1 MSWIDYLVVAIPF
14 VAIVWVGVRAKSY
27 VTGVSDFLSAGRC
40 AGRYLIGVA
49 SGEAMLGMITVI
61 SYCEMYYK
69 SGWSFF
75 YWQNLLYAAIWIMAI
90 TGFVNYRYRET
101 RVLTMAQLLEKR
113 YSRKFRIFTGMISF
127 LAGLLN
133 YALFPAIAGRFLIY
147 YCQLPDAIVI
157 GSLHISMFGFLMAF
171 CLLVALLIA
180 LSGGQLTTMVTDCMQ
195 GIFTYFVFTVLLIVV
210 MLNFSGAQFEYAL
223 GATRGA
229 GESLLNPF
237 DISNLTD
244 FNMMFVFIG
253 VFTAIYSRMAWQG
266 TQGYNCAG
274 ASPHEQKMGG
284 LISSWRYSFTPLM
297 TIVLVLG
304 AYTFMHHPDFAGQAA
319 GVQAELASR
328 INESSATVTAT
339 LRNQMLVPVTLRTML
354 PVGMVG
360 AFAAVMVFMML
371 STDTTYLHSWG
382 SIFIQDVVMPFRR
395 KPFAAKTQL
404 LLLRLSIVFVA
415 VFAWTFSMYFGQVSY
430 IAMFFAITGAIYLA
444 GAGAVIIGGL
454 YWRRGTTAG
463 AWTAMITGALFSV
476 AGFTVQTNWGKW
488 YPHLPDWVI
497 GSVGT
502 LVDFLNGHLSAL
514 GRWEMSPS
522 KFPITGQEMSM
533 LGMALSIIGY
543 IVVSLLTCRG
553 DFDLDRLLNR
563 GKYNLEHTGDAGNAT
578 AKAAKWW
585 SWRRITGI
593 TDEYSRGDRIVS
605 NLAVGWTFY
614 GLAVFGVIAVWN
626 LGFRRWPVEWWF
638 NLWRYYTVPLALLV
652 GVVTAVWFTW
662 GGSRDLIRMFR
673 ALRKLKRSPDD
684 SGWVDES
691 GEDRE

>member
-171 CLLVALLIA
+171 CLSVALLIA

-237 DISNLTD
+237 DISNLTY
-244 FNMMFVFIG
+244 FNIIFVFIG

-274 ASPHEQKMGG
+274 ASAHERRGSGYFVMA
-284 LISSWRYSFTPLM
+284 YSFTPLM

-304 AYTFMHHPDFAGQAA
+304 AYTFMHHRTLRAG
-319 GVQAELASR
+319 GRSSGELAR

-354 PVGMVG
+354 TVGMVG

-463 AWTAMITGALFSV
+463 AWTRDDTARCSV
-476 AGFTVQTNWGKW
+476 LSDSRADQLGKW
-488 YPHLPDWVI
+488 YPIL
-497 GSVGT
+497 
-502 LVDFLNGHLSAL
+502 
-514 GRWEMSPS
+514 R
-522 KFPITGQEMSM
+522 TG
-533 LGMALSIIGY
+533 
-543 IVVSLLTCRG
+543 
-553 DFDLDRLLNR
+553 
-563 GKYNLEHTGDAGNAT
+563 
-578 AKAAKWW
+578 
-585 SWRRITGI
+585 
-593 TDEYSRGDRIVS
+593 
-605 NLAVGWTFY
+605 
-614 GLAVFGVIAVWN
+614 
-626 LGFRRWPVEWWF
+626 
-638 NLWRYYTVPLALLV
+638 
-652 GVVTAVWFTW
+652 
-662 GGSRDLIRMFR
+662 
-673 ALRKLKRSPDD
+673 
-684 SGWVDES
+684 
-691 GEDRE
+691 

>member
-14 VAIVWVGVRAKSY
+14 VAIVWIGVRAKSY

-75 YWQNLLYAAIWIMAI
+75 YWQNLLYAVIWIMAI

-113 YSRKFRIFTGMISF
+113 YSRRFRIFTGMISF

-157 GSLHISMFGFLMAF
+157 GPLHISMFGFLMAF
-171 CLLVALLIA
+171 CLAVALLIA

-210 MLNFSGAQFEYAL
+210 MLRFSGAQFEYAL
-223 GATRGA
+223 GSTRGA

-237 DISNLTD
+237 DIANMTD

-304 AYTFMHHPDFAGQAA
+304 AYTFLNHPDFAAQAA
-319 GVQAELASR
+319 GVHDELVAR
-328 INESSATVTAT
+328 INESSPTVTAT

-382 SIFIQDVVMPFRR
+382 SILIQDVVMPFRKR
-395 KPFAAKTQL
+395 PFAPKTQL
-404 LLLRLSIVFVA
+404 RLLRLSILFVA

-430 IAMFFAITGAIYLA
+430 IAMFFAITGAIYIA

-463 AWTAMITGALFSV
+463 AWTAMITGAAFSIF
-476 AGFTVQTNWGKW
+476 GFVVQTNWGKW

-497 GSVGT
+497 GAVRG
-502 LVDFLNGHLSAL
+502 LVEFLNVHFAAL
-514 GRWEMSPS
+514 GRWEMSPT
-522 KFPITGQEMSM
+522 KFPITGQELSM
-533 LGMALSIIGY
+533 LGMALSIVGY
-543 IVVSLLTCRG
+543 VGVSLLTCREN
-553 DFDLDRLLNR
+553 FDLDRLLNR
-563 GKYNLEHTGDAGNAT
+563 GKYNLEHSGDAGNT
-578 AKAAKWW
+578 VVKSGKWW

-593 TDEYSRGDRIVS
+593 TDEYSKGDRIVS
-605 NLAVGWTFY
+605 NLAIGWTFY
-614 GLAVFGVIAVWN
+614 GLAVFAVIAVWN
-626 LGFRRWPVEWWF
+626 LGFQRWPREWWF

-652 GVVTAVWFTW
+652 GAVTAIWFTW
-662 GGSRDLIRMFR
+662 GGARDMVRMFR
-673 ALRKLKRSPDD
+673 ALRELKRNPDD

-691 GEDRE
+691 GKSDK